1 MAAPET
7 LLASLL
13 LAVSFRDPSH
23 EGREVT
29 AGRSRR
35 ESCDQPRNGL

>member
-23 EGREVT
+23 EGARLPQVGAAERVVT
-29 AGRSRR
+29 SPETG
-35 ESCDQPRNGL
+35 